1 MLAEINKFFSTIAEK
16 LFGQILLIN
25 FNNMNQQSQT
35 QKPKK
40 KLNKGFIVAIILIL
54 VAIFAWAGLTKAG
67 FIPNCFAIEFLC
79 SEQNEPDV
87 PYLPSGGGKPGMYD
101 KPVIYLY
108 PEQEQNIDVK
118 LSYSG
123 NLTVS
128 YPEYKNGWQVI
139 AYPDGKII
147 NLEDGKEYSYLFWEG
162 EDKNANYDLSTGFI
176 VEGSETVKFLQD
188 KLSKLGLTPKEYN
201 EFIVYWLPQ
210 MQNNNFN
217 LIHFATKQEYN
228 NRTVLD
234 IAPKQDSM
242 LRVFMVFKG
251 LEDDNVNIQPQEL
264 KSFNRN
270 GFVVVEWG
278 GTEIK

>member
-1 MLAEINKFFSTIAEK
+1 MNV
-16 LFGQILLIN
+16 
-25 FNNMNQQSQT
+25 NQQPQI
-35 QKPKK
+35 QKRKK
-40 KLNKGFIVAIILIL
+40 KLSKGFIVAIILIL
-54 VAIFAWAGLTKAG
+54 VAIFGWAGLTKAG
-67 FIPNCFAIEFLC
+67 IISNYFNIEFLYA
-79 SEQNEPDV
+79 EQDEPNM
-87 PYLPSGGGKPGMYD
+87 PHFPIGGGEPGLDY

-108 PEQEQNIDVK
+108 PEREKNIDVK

-128 YPEYKNGWQVI
+128 YPEYKNGWQVN

-147 NLEDGKEYSYLFWEG
+147 NMDDGKEYSYLFWEG

-176 VEGSETVKFLQD
+176 VKGSETVKFLQD

-201 EFIVYWLPQ
+201 ELIVYWLPR

-217 LIHFATKQEYN
+217 LIHFATKEEYD
-228 NRTVLD
+228 NRAVLD
-234 IAPKQDSM
+234 ITPKPDSL
-242 LRVFMVFKG
+242 LRVFIVFEG
-251 LEDDNVNIQPQEL
+251 LEDDNIKIQQQEL
-264 KSFNRN
+264 KSFNRT

>member
-1 MLAEINKFFSTIAEK
+1 
-16 LFGQILLIN
+16 
-25 FNNMNQQSQT
+25 MNQQPQI

-40 KLNKGFIVAIILIL
+40 KLSKGFIVAIILIL
-54 VAIFAWAGLTKAG
+54 VALFAWAGLTKAG
-67 FIPNCFAIEFLC
+67 FIPNYFAIEFLC

-87 PYLPSGGGKPGMYD
+87 PYFPTGGGEPGMDY

-118 LSYSG
+118 LGYSG
-123 NLTVS
+123 TLTVS
-128 YPEYKNGWQVI
+128 YPEYNNGWQVT

-147 NLEDGKEYSYLFWEG
+147 NIDDGKEYSYLFWEG

-176 VEGSETVKFLQD
+176 VEGSETVKFLQN

-201 EFIVYWLPQ
+201 EFIVYWLPR

-217 LIHFATKQEYN
+217 LIHFATKQEYD
-228 NRTVLD
+228 NRAVLD

-264 KSFNRN
+264 KSFNRT